1 MFIID
6 GIISG
11 IVATM
16 LFDAF
21 QISLSYAYNIN
32 KSRWDLV
39 GRYFFGFVDKIYIR
53 EDLESDKPVKNELL
67 IGYIAHYLIGIIYGI
82 IYVTINILF
91 FNEPSLILAILFGF
105 ITVLGGWCIMMP
117 YAFNLGFFASK
128 KEERFQILTQ
138 NLIVHFIF
146 GIGLYM
152 GYKIII

>member
-53 EDLESDKPVKNELL
+53 EDLESDKPVKNEFL
-67 IGYIAHYLIGIIYGI
+67 IGYIVHYLIGIIYGI

-128 KEERFQILTQ
+128 KEERFQILT
-138 NLIVHFIF
+138 LI
-146 GIGLYM
+146 
-152 GYKIII
+152 